1 MTVQTINDQTRSK
14 QKSTKTKPK
23 NPSKQ
28 QNPPKNRTQ
37 TTLKPIKPKTTQT
50 TKNNYLTAPRA
61 HINMSIKPIKNRKD
75 NYSRLMRA
83 KKPKKSYST
92 LMRAKVLR

>member
-1 MTVQTINDQTRSK
+1 MTAKTINDQTRSK
-14 QKSTKTKPK
+14 RKSTKTKPK

-37 TTLKPIKPKTTQT
+37 TTLPIKPKTTQT

-61 HINMSIKPIKNRKD
+61 H
-75 NYSRLMRA
+75 L
-83 KKPKKSYST
+83 
-92 LMRAKVLR
+92 